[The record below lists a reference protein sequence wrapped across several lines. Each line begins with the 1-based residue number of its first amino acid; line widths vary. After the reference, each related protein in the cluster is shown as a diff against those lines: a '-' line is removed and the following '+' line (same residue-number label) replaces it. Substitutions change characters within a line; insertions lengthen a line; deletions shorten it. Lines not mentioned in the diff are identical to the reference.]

1 MFDRILNAALE
12 GEMDALL
19 SAESRESGNRR
30 NGKMLKTV
38 QTQYGEVTIATHR
51 DRGQKRRCYNGLD
64 RP

>member
-19 SAESRESGNRR
+19 SAESRESGNRH

-38 QTQYGEVTIATHR
+38 
-51 DRGQKRRCYNGLD
+51 
-64 RP
+64 